1 MSEALVFHI
10 NSAGRI
16 LHMEC
21 LGGMKPLLPKG
32 YCLVRTLG
40 EIMPKEVSEKAMKEI
55 KGTLMN
61 KNNYTFFMYKLEGD
75 NYSTRMA
82 YLRDNVVLVVI
93 QKESH
98 SPETGGSDG
107 I

>member
-32 YCLVRTLG
+32 YSLARELG
-40 EIMPKEVSEKAMKEI
+40 EIMPEEVTEKTMEEI
-55 KGTLMN
+55 KRVLMN
-61 KNNYTFFMYKLEGD
+61 KNNSAFFMYKLDGD
-75 NYSTRMA
+75 NYLARMA
-82 YLRDNVVLVVI
+82 YLRDNVALVVI
-93 QKESH
+93 QKE
-98 SPETGGSDG
+98 
-107 I
+107 